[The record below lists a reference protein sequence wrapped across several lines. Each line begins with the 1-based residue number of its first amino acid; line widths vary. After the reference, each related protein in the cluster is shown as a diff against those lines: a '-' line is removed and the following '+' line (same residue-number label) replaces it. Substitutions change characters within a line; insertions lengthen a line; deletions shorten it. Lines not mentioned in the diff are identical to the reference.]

1 MLFNTLDFWLFFA
14 AVLLG
19 CLALRPSWRNPLL
32 LAASLFFY
40 GCWDW
45 RFVGLLLFTGLC
57 DWILAQAIARD
68 APLGRGR
75 RWVVLCLTIN
85 LGVLSVFKYF
95 NFFIGSANALLE
107 RLGMSPLGAHMEV
120 VLPVGVSF
128 YTFQSISY
136 IMDVYRGRIAPC
148 RSLPDYMLF
157 VCLFP
162 QLVAGPIMRATILL
176 PQVQRPRRI
185 RWTSVYSGLS
195 LAAWGLFKKMV
206 IADNLAV
213 IVEKHF
219 SGVGD
224 PGPGGIHAGVLAFA
238 FQVYC
243 DFSGYSDI
251 ARGTARALGFRLIRN
266 FRFPYL
272 APSITDFWRRW
283 HISLSTWLRD
293 YLYIPLGGNR
303 GGPWR
308 TARNLFLTMLLGG
321 LWHGAAWTYVL
332 WGAFHGLL
340 LALERPFRGRA
351 LHATLHEASSPAQ
364 KALWLGRV
372 LLTFHLV
379 GLGWI
384 FFRCENIVGLGPML
398 MGYLSP
404 LGWLGL
410 HHAAELTALIAPLM
424 IIEFLQYRFGRE
436 DLAALLPAPA
446 RAAAGL
452 VAIYAFIIFA
462 RFESNAFIY
471 FQF

>member
-14 AVLLG
+14 AVLIG
-19 CLALRPSWRNPLL
+19 CIALRPSWRNPML

-45 RFVGLLLFTGLC
+45 RFVGLLLLTCVC
-57 DWILAQAIARD
+57 DWTLAQAVARD
-68 APLGRGR
+68 VVKGKGR
-75 RWVVLCLTIN
+75 RWVAASLGIN
-85 LGVLSVFKYF
+85 LGILCVFKYF
-95 NFFIGSANALLE
+95 NFFIGSANSLLE
-107 RLGMSPLGAHMEV
+107 RMGMSPLGVHMEV
-120 VLPVGVSF
+120 VLPVGISF
-128 YTFQSISY
+128 YTFQSLSY
-136 IMDVYRGRIAPC
+136 VIDVYRRRMAPC
-148 RSLPDYMLF
+148 RSLADYILF
-157 VCLFP
+157 VSLFP
-162 QLVAGPIMRATILL
+162 QLVAGPIMRATALL

-185 RWTSVYSGLS
+185 RWTSIYSGLS

-206 IADNLAV
+206 IADNLAEV
-213 IVEKHF
+213 VEKHF

-224 PGPGGIHAGVLAFA
+224 AGPGGIHAGVLAFA

-251 ARGTARALGFRLIRN
+251 ARGTGRAMGFRLMRN

-303 GGPWR
+303 GGPWL
-308 TARNLFLTMLLGG
+308 TARNLFVTMLLGG

-340 LALERPFRGRA
+340 LVLERPFRGRV
-351 LHATLHEASSPAQ
+351 LHATLHEATSPMQ
-364 KALWLGRV
+364 KALWVCRV
-372 LLTFHLV
+372 LVCCHFV

-384 FFRCENIVGLGPML
+384 FFRCEDVSGLGAML
-398 MGYLSP
+398 MGYISP
-404 LGWLGL
+404 LGWLEL
-410 HHAAELTALIAPLM
+410 HHASLLLALIAPLV
-424 IIEFLQYRFGRE
+424 IVEFLQYRLGRE
-436 DLAALLPAPA
+436 DLAALLPAPV

-452 VAIYAFIIFA
+452 VATYAFIIFA